1 MYYHELRRYT
11 TALAAARTAKD
22 NSLADVKAALESIE
36 NPPIVILQ
44 ERKVGRSTQAH
55 LRVVIGN
62 DCFHLRCVISEL
74 AFAIMRSS
82 VSIDGTR
89 KEWCWNNKP
98 VDFKFD
104 ATDEERQTLHSFIAA
119 IINAL

>member
-1 MYYHELRRYT
+1 MYYHEIRRL
-11 TALAAARTAKD
+11 TAALSAARTAKD
-22 NSLADVKAALESIE
+22 NSLADVKSALEAIE
-36 NPPIVILQ
+36 NPPLVILQ

-55 LRVVIGN
+55 LRVAIGN

-74 AFAIMRSS
+74 AFAVMRSS

-98 VDFKFD
+98 ADFKFD
-104 ATDEERQTLHSFIAA
+104 ATEDERQTMHEFITA